1 MLRFSA
7 AAAMALTLCAA
18 PVWAEKTV
26 DSEALADGEAGAMN
40 EDALARVVYT
50 CKDEAQLEV
59 VYFNSAAGNSFAV
72 MSYGGELV
80 PMEQVVTA
88 SGAAYAAM
96 DDALNLKLFTKGDE
110 AFVEEN
116 ETITDLKD
124 CKADS

>member
-1 MLRFSA
+1 MLRFSTTLA
-7 AAAMALTLCAA
+7 LALTLGAA
-18 PVWAEKTV
+18 PVFAEKTV
-26 DSEALADGEAGAMN
+26 DPEALADGEAEATN

-72 MSYGGELV
+72 MSYGGELI
-80 PMEQVVTA
+80 PMEQMVMA

-96 DDALNLKLFTKGDE
+96 DDTLNLKLFTKGDE

-116 ETITDLKD
+116 DAATDLSD